1 MRAILFTLLC
11 LFLTLSAFP
20 LPAVEPS
27 AGKVPVVFAAYA
39 TPLEEPWNMVIHDA
53 LQAAQRGGR
62 IRYAWQDNLADS
74 PRLAATLGAE
84 VAVLSP
90 FNSTTSRERLGV

>member
-11 LFLTLSAFP
+11 LFLSLSVAP
-20 LPAVEPS
+20 LPAGEPP
-27 AGKVPVVFAAYA
+27 AKKVPVVFAAYA

-62 IRYAWQDNLADS
+62 IRYAWQDNLTDS
-74 PRLAATLGAE
+74 PRLAAALAAE
-84 VAVLSP
+84 VV
-90 FNSTTSRERLGV
+90 